1 MEWKNDMKMPAA
13 GHLSTSYYNFNE
25 QQQQKNLFDTI
36 DAMNT
41 WNSCIR
47 TATWNELSH
56 RTYIKTFHVRKQLRH
71 MQRNCMVER
80 ERSLTNLE

>member
-1 MEWKNDMKMPAA
+1 MPAA

-41 WNSCIR
+41 
-47 TATWNELSH
+47 
-56 RTYIKTFHVRKQLRH
+56 
-71 MQRNCMVER
+71 
-80 ERSLTNLE
+80 